1 MGSIERMFDPETVA
15 VIGATE
21 REGSVGRAIME
32 NLLLGKEEREIFPV
46 NPNRD
51 TVLGLKCYP
60 SIKDVPK
67 HVDLAIVAVPAKIVP
82 KIVEECGE
90 AGVDGVVI
98 ISAGFREVGEEG
110 KKLEKQIEKIKE
122 KYNLRILGPN
132 CFGFIRP
139 HIKLNATFLRKM
151 PEPGQIAFISQSGAL
166 GSAIL
171 DWAIT
176 AHVGFSMFISLG
188 SMLDIDFGDLIDYL
202 GEDPYTKSILIYMEG
217 IENIKRAR
225 KFMSAAR
232 GFARTK
238 PIIILKPGK
247 HEAGARAARSHTG
260 AMVGSFEV
268 YDAAF
273 KRVGAIRVD
282 EIEDLFNCASVL
294 DSRYLP
300 AGPRLAIVTNAGGPG
315 VIAADA
321 VIDYG
326 GELAKLSE
334 ESMNTLNS
342 ILPPHWS
349 KGNPIDVIGDADV
362 ERYVGALKAC
372 LNDPNVDG
380 IVVIYT
386 PQGAA
391 KPKELAEAIIDLALE
406 KIKPVLTVWM
416 GGGVEIEDARKL
428 FFKNN
433 IPCYSTPEEA
443 VRTYMY
449 MYRYK
454 RNLEL
459 LYETPHELSID
470 LAPPKHH
477 LKILI
482 RRALS
487 EGREVLTEDEVE
499 RFLKVY
505 GIPAPP
511 AGLAKNVGEALMI
524 ASKIGYPVVL
534 KIISPD
540 IVHKTDVGGVI
551 LGISNEEEL
560 RKAFN
565 KILENIRRN
574 HPDARIEGIYVQKMV
589 TDADYEL
596 ILGSKKDPIFGSVI
610 LFGAGGV
617 GVEVF
622 RDYALGLPPLNQV
635 LARRIMEETK
645 IYKLL
650 KNGHRNKP
658 PVNLAKLEEIMV
670 RFSNMIIDFPEI
682 KEVDI
687 NPLIASKND
696 FFAVDARIILDTEAE
711 KKKVEPHSNLVI
723 MPYPV
728 KYITPYTL
736 KDGTQVL
743 LRPIRPEDE
752 PLEFEL
758 IKNLS
763 EETKRFRFFQVIKD
777 ITHDML
783 VRYCNIDYD
792 REMAI
797 IAEYTGP
804 DGKKRNVGVGRLIMD
819 LTRRRGEFAVVV
831 ADDFQGKG
839 LGTKLVDMTI
849 QIADEKGLDTIY
861 GIVMPENV
869 RMIELC
875 KKLGF
880 NIRYTSEEV
889 IVELNLRGRKI
900 PEIPE
905 AEIRTRAKKRTYLKA
920 RPPPEAKATE
930 TKPST

>member
-32 NLLLGKEEREIFPV
+32 NLLEGKDQREIFPV
-46 NPNRD
+46 NPNRK
-51 TVLGLKCYP
+51 TVLGLKSYP

-67 HVDLAIVAVPAKIVP
+67 HVDLAIIAVPAKIVP
-82 KIVEECGE
+82 KVVEECGE
-90 AGVDGVVI
+90 AGVDGVII

-110 KKLEKQIEKIKE
+110 RKLEKKIDDIRK
-122 KYNLRILGPN
+122 KYNLRVLGPN

-139 HIKLNATFLRKM
+139 HLKLNATFLRKM

-171 DWAIT
+171 DWAVASHI
-176 AHVGFSMFISLG
+176 GFSMFISLG

-202 GEDPYTKSILIYMEG
+202 GEDPNTKSILIYMEG
-217 IENIKRAR
+217 IEDINRAR

-260 AMVGSFEV
+260 SMVGSFEV

-282 EIEDLFNCASVL
+282 EIGDLFNCAGVL

-321 VIDYG
+321 VVDYG

-334 ESMNTLNS
+334 ETIESLNS
-342 ILPPHWS
+342 VLPPHWS

-362 ERYVGALKAC
+362 KRYIEALKAC
-372 LNDPNVDG
+372 LSDPNVDG
-380 IVVIYT
+380 VIVIYT

-391 KPKELAEAIIDLALE
+391 EPKEFAEAVVDLALE
-406 KIKPVLTVWM
+406 KVKPVLGVVM
-416 GGGVEIEDARKL
+416 GGGEKIEEARKI
-428 FFKNN
+428 FYRNS
-433 IPCYSTPEEA
+433 IPCYETPEEA
-443 VRTYMY
+443 VKTYMF
-449 MYRYK
+449 MYKYK

-459 LYETPHELSID
+459 LYETPHEIAVE
-470 LAPPKHH
+470 LAPPKAH
-477 LKILI
+477 LKVLI
-482 RRALS
+482 RRALR
-487 EGREVLTEDEVE
+487 EKREVLTEDEAE
-499 RFLKVY
+499 RFLRVY
-505 GIPAPP
+505 GIPVPEG
-511 AGLAKNVGEALMI
+511 GLARSVGEALMI

-540 IVHKTDVGGVI
+540 IIHKTDVNGVV
-551 LGISNEEEL
+551 LGVKGESEL
-560 RKAFN
+560 REAFN
-565 KILENIRRN
+565 KLLNEVKQKK
-574 HPDARIEGIYVQKMV
+574 PDARIEGVYVQKMV
-589 TDADYEL
+589 AKSDYEL

-617 GVEVF
+617 GVELF
-622 RDYALGLPPLNQV
+622 KDYAIGLPPLNQV

-645 IYKLL
+645 IYRIL
-650 KNGHRNKP
+650 KSGYRNKP
-658 PVNLAKLEEIMV
+658 PVNLAKLEEILV
-670 RFSNMIIDFPEI
+670 RFSNMIVDFPEI
-682 KEVDI
+682 REVDI
-687 NPLIASKND
+687 NPLIASD
-696 FFAVDARIILDTEAE
+696 DSFYAVDVRIILDPEAAE
-711 KKKVEPHSNLVI
+711 KKIPPYSNLVI
-723 MPYPV
+723 MPYPT
-728 KYITPYTL
+728 KYITPYRL
-736 KDGTQVL
+736 KDGTEVL

-752 PLEFEL
+752 PLEAEL
-758 IKNLS
+758 IRGLS
-763 EETKRFRFFQVIKD
+763 EETKRFRFFQVIKE
-777 ITHDML
+777 ITHEML
-783 VRYCNIDYD
+783 VRFCNIDYD

-797 IAEYTGP
+797 IAEYTDP
-804 DGKKRNVGVGRLIMD
+804 KGKKRNVGVGRLIMD
-819 LTRRRGEFAVVV
+819 PSRKRGEFAVVV

-839 LGTKLVDMTI
+839 LGTKLIDMLI
-849 QIADEKGLDTIY
+849 EIANEKGLETIY
-861 GIVMPENV
+861 GVVMPENT

-880 NIRYTSEEV
+880 DVRYTPEEV
-889 IVELNLRGRKI
+889 IVELNLTGKTVS
-900 PEIPE
+900 EIPE
-905 AEIRTRAKKRTYLKA
+905 AEILAKTKKKSYLKA
-920 RPPPEAKATE
+920 RPPMRRKTE
-930 TKPST
+930 

>member
-32 NLLLGKEEREIFPV
+32 NLLAGKEEREIFPV
-46 NPNRD
+46 NPNRK

-60 SIKDVPK
+60 SIKDVPE

-82 KIVEECGE
+82 KVLEECGE

-98 ISAGFREVGEEG
+98 ISAGFREIGEEG
-110 KKLEKQIEKIKE
+110 RKLEKKIEEIRA

-139 HIKLNATFLRKM
+139 HVKLNATFLKRM

-171 DWAIT
+171 DWAVASHI
-176 AHVGFSMFISLG
+176 GFSMFISLG

-202 GEDPYTKSILIYMEG
+202 GEDPNTKSILIYMEG
-217 IENIKRAR
+217 IENIERAK

-300 AGPRLAIVTNAGGPG
+300 EGPRLAIITNAGGPG

-321 VIDYG
+321 VVDYG

-334 ESMNTLNS
+334 ETMETLNAA
-342 ILPPHWS
+342 LPPHWS

-362 ERYVGALKAC
+362 KRYVEALKAC

-380 IVVIYT
+380 VIVIYT

-391 KPKELAEAIIDLALE
+391 TPKEFAEAVVDLALE
-406 KIKPVLTVWM
+406 KVKPVLAVCM
-416 GGGVEIEDARKL
+416 GGGEEIEEARKI
-428 FFKNN
+428 FYRNN
-433 IPCYSTPEEA
+433 VPCYATPEKA
-443 VRTYMY
+443 VKTYMY

-459 LYETPHELSID
+459 LYETPHELPIE
-470 LAPPKHH
+470 LAPPKAH
-477 LKILI
+477 LKVMI
-482 RRALS
+482 RRAL
-487 EGREVLTEDEVE
+487 RERREILTEDEAE
-499 RFLKVY
+499 RFLTVY
-505 GIPAPP
+505 GIPTPEG
-511 AGLAKNVGEALMI
+511 GLARSVGEAILI

-540 IVHKTDVGGVI
+540 IVHKTDMNGVV
-551 LGISNEEEL
+551 LGINNESEL
-560 RKAFN
+560 REAYN
-565 KILENIRRN
+565 KLLNAVRQKK
-574 HPDARIEGIYVQKMV
+574 PDARIEGVYVQKMV
-589 TDADYEL
+589 RQVDHEL

-617 GVEVF
+617 GVEIF
-622 RDYALGLPPLNQV
+622 KDYAIGLPPLNQV

-645 IYKLL
+645 IYRIL
-650 KNGHRNKP
+650 KSGYRNKP
-658 PVNLAKLEEIMV
+658 PVNLTKLEEILV

-682 KEVDI
+682 KEIDI
-687 NPLIASKND
+687 NPLIASD
-696 FFAVDARIILDTEAE
+696 DSFYAVDVRIILDPEAVE
-711 KKKVEPHSNLVI
+711 KKASPYSNLVI
-723 MPYPV
+723 MPYPT
-728 KYITPYTL
+728 KYITPYKL
-736 KDGTQVL
+736 KDGTEVL

-752 PLEFEL
+752 PLEAEL
-758 IKNLS
+758 IQNLS
-763 EETKRFRFFQVIKD
+763 EETKRFRFFQVIKE

-783 VRYCNIDYD
+783 VRFCNIDYD

-797 IAEYTGP
+797 IAEYTEP
-804 DGKKRNVGVGRLIMD
+804 SGKKRNVGVGRLIMD
-819 LTRRRGEFAVVV
+819 PSRKRGEFAVVV

-839 LGTKLVDMTI
+839 LGTKLVDVLI
-849 QIADEKGLDTIY
+849 EIANEKGLETIY
-861 GIVMPENV
+861 GVVMPENT

-875 KKLGF
+875 RKLGF
-880 NIRYTSEEV
+880 DVRYTPEEV
-889 IVELNLRGRKI
+889 IVELNLTGKRI
-900 PEIPE
+900 SEIPE
-905 AEIRTRAKKRTYLKA
+905 AEILARSRKKTYLKA
-920 RPPPEAKATE
+920 RPYVEKKQA
-930 TKPST
+930 

>member
-1 MGSIERMFDPETVA
+1 MGSIERMFEPETVA
-15 VIGATE
+15 LIGATE
-21 REGSVGRAIME
+21 REGSVGRDIME
-32 NLLLGKEEREIFPV
+32 NLLMGKGEREIFPV
-46 NPNRD
+46 NPNRK

-82 KIVEECGE
+82 KVVEECGE

-110 KKLEKQIEKIKE
+110 RKLEEKIDQIRR

-139 HIKLNATFLRKM
+139 HIKLNATFLRRM

-171 DWAIT
+171 DWAVASHI
-176 AHVGFSMFISLG
+176 GFSMFISLG

-202 GEDPYTKSILIYMEG
+202 GEDPNTKSILIYMEG
-217 IENIKRAR
+217 IENIERAR

-247 HEAGARAARSHTG
+247 HEAGARAAKSHTG
-260 AMVGSFEV
+260 SMVGSFEV

-273 KRVGAIRVD
+273 KRIGAVRVD
-282 EIEDLFNCASVL
+282 EIADLFNCAGVL

-300 AGPRLAIVTNAGGPG
+300 AGPRLAIITNAGGPG

-321 VIDYG
+321 VVDYG
-326 GELAKLSE
+326 GEMAKLSE
-334 ESMNTLNS
+334 KTLETLNS

-362 ERYVGALKAC
+362 KRYVEVLKTC
-372 LNDPNVDG
+372 LNDPNIDG
-380 IVVIYT
+380 VIVIYT

-391 KPKELAEAIIDLALE
+391 DPKELAEAIIDIALE
-406 KIKPVLTVWM
+406 KIKPVLAVWM
-416 GGGVEIEDARKL
+416 GGGESIEEARKI
-428 FFKNN
+428 FFRNN
-433 IPCYSTPEEA
+433 IPCYDTPEEA
-443 VRTYMY
+443 VKTYTY

-459 LYETPHELSID
+459 LYETPHELPID
-470 LAPPKHH
+470 IAPPKNH

-482 RRALS
+482 KRALN
-487 EGREVLTEDEVE
+487 EKREVLTEDEVE
-499 RFLKVY
+499 RFLRVY
-505 GIPAPP
+505 GIPTPSG
-511 AGLAKNVGEALMI
+511 GLARSVGEAILL
-524 ASKIGYPVVL
+524 ASKMGYPVVL

-540 IVHKTDVGGVI
+540 IIHKTDVGGVI
-551 LGISNEEEL
+551 LGINNESEL
-560 RKAFN
+560 REAFN
-565 KILENIRRN
+565 RLLNNVKQKCPN
-574 HPDARIEGIYVQKMV
+574 ARIEGVYVQKMV
-589 TDADYEL
+589 TKADYEL

-622 RDYALGLPPLNQV
+622 KDYALGLPPLNQV

-645 IYKLL
+645 IYRLL
-650 KNGHRNKP
+650 KYGHRNKP
-658 PVNLAKLEEIMV
+658 PVNLTKLEEILI
-670 RFSNMIIDFPEI
+670 RFSNMIVDFPEI
-682 KEVDI
+682 KEIDI
-687 NPLIASKND
+687 NPLIASENE
-696 FFAVDARIILDTEAE
+696 FYAVDARIILDLEVAG
-711 KKKVEPHSNLVI
+711 KKSPPYSNLVI
-723 MPYPV
+723 KPYPTKYIMPYR
-728 KYITPYTL
+728 L

-752 PLEFEL
+752 PLEAEL
-758 IKNLS
+758 IRNLS

-783 VRYCNIDYD
+783 VRFCNIDYD

-797 IAEYTGP
+797 IAEYTDSSGR
-804 DGKKRNVGVGRLIMD
+804 KRNVGVGRLIMD
-819 LTRRRGEFAVVV
+819 PTRKRGEFAVVV

-839 LGTKLVDMTI
+839 LGTKLIDVLI
-849 QIADEKGLDTIY
+849 EIAEEKGLELIY
-861 GIVMPENV
+861 GVVMPENT

-880 NIRYTSEEV
+880 EIRYTPEEV
-889 IVELNLRGRKI
+889 IVEMNLEGKRVSELPETEILARSRK
-900 PEIPE
+900 
-905 AEIRTRAKKRTYLKA
+905 KTYLKA
-920 RPPPEAKATE
+920 RPLAEKASE
-930 TKPST
+930 